1 MALVGRRPGR
11 HRRRWIVLGVVLTVV
26 VLGVD
31 AAVSSRSDAPA
42 RQQATLAYL
51 DTVRP
56 LVERSTQEGT
66 DLADVR
72 ANAISLGRDGIGR
85 RLDRVSRDA
94 DGVLSES
101 RKLDPPSTLR
111 EANEL
116 LLATF
121 AIRSKAAGTMRQAL
135 SDALGTQPPEPAV
148 DALAEAAKDMVAA
161 DRAYELFL
169 SSLPS
174 PSAGTPPGASKWETD
189 DQSWDRAV
197 LTSFVGA
204 LRSSQV
210 LSPVHDLAVALVLVE
225 PAVVGNENGAGVLPL
240 ARNLRL
246 QIVVTNTGNETEKHM
261 TVDATITPAAI
272 GPTDTARDFVDLAP
286 GQRRTVVL
294 GTLRPVLNTPFSL
307 TVRIEPAG
315 GETNVSDNEKVLTF
329 VMH

>member
-11 HRRRWIVLGVVLTVV
+11 HRRRWIALGVVLTVV
-26 VLGVD
+26 VLAVD
-31 AAVSSRSDAPA
+31 AAVSSRSEAPA

-51 DTVRP
+51 DAVRP
-56 LVERSTQEGT
+56 LVERSSQEGT

-72 ANAISLGRDGIGR
+72 TNAISLGRDGIGR
-85 RLDRVSRDA
+85 RLDRVSREA
-94 DGVLSES
+94 DSVLRES

-121 AIRSKAAGTMRQAL
+121 AIRTKAAGTMRQAL
-135 SDALGTQPPEPAV
+135 SDALGTQPAEPAV
-148 DALAEAAKDMVAA
+148 NGLVEAEKDMVAA
-161 DRAYELFL
+161 DRAYELFMAA
-169 SSLPS
+169 LP
-174 PSAGTPPGASKWETD
+174 PRLPGTAPPASKWETD
-189 DQSWDRAV
+189 EQGWDRAV

-225 PAVVGNENGAGVLPL
+225 PAAVGHENENVVLPV
-240 ARNLRL
+240 AKNLRL
-246 QIVVTNTGNETEKHM
+246 QIVVTDTGNEGEKHV
-261 TVDATITPAAI
+261 TVTATITPAAI

-294 GTLRPVLNTPFSL
+294 GTLRPVVNTPFSL
-307 TVRIEPAG
+307 TVRIDPVP
-315 GETNVSDNEKVLTF
+315 GETNVSDNEKTLTF